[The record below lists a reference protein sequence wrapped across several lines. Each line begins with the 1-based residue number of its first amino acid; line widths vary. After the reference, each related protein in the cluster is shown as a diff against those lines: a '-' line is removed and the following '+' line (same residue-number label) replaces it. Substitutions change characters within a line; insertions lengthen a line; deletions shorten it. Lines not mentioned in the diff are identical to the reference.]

1 MWFLH
6 CHVSEVSLFVKN
18 KGKYSMISALTFNTV
33 LVLVEFQHIS
43 YGPMEFCCHFE
54 LLDNINVFVG
64 PQIFTKTY
72 I

>member
-1 MWFLH
+1 
-6 CHVSEVSLFVKN
+6 
-18 KGKYSMISALTFNTV
+18 MISALTFTTV
-33 LVLVEFQHIS
+33 LVLLEFQHIS

-64 PQIFTKTY
+64 PKIFTKTY